1 MRMLGR
7 RTRGRNTGDPKSRG
21 QKRSEAK
28 IARRETNARAVGKEG
43 ARERERNSWEEKSV
57 SRSEKRRSERTWRGA
72 GEGVKA
78 IPREVVG
85 VVGMTSRRNGAAF
98 GVEGSRAIGRE
109 K

>member
-1 MRMLGR
+1 MSG
-7 RTRGRNTGDPKSRG
+7 
-21 QKRSEAK
+21 
-28 IARRETNARAVGKEG
+28 
-43 ARERERNSWEEKSV
+43 
-57 SRSEKRRSERTWRGA
+57 SEKRRSERTWRGA